1 MASKDVMRGIAH
13 EKSIARKHNAK
24 HVGGPGK
31 EDYRRGNVLG
41 EVKATKAKMTKPTLM
56 RNVKEKGIT
65 EFDVKSGYT
74 KPALEYCARYRPD
87 VKLFQNG
94 KRVKPKSTGHKKGV

>member
-1 MASKDVMRGIAH
+1 MTSNDVKRGIAY
-13 EKSIARKHNAK
+13 EKRIARRHNAK

-56 RNVKEKGIT
+56 RNIKKGIS
-65 EFDVKSGYT
+65 EFDTKSGYT
-74 KPALEYCARYRPD
+74 KPALAYRDRYHPEVALYHCGR
-87 VKLFQNG
+87 K
-94 KRVKPKSTGHKKGV
+94 VKPKCTGHKGRV